1 MLKKFLI
8 LCCLAQLFAAC
19 ATVPV
24 TGRRGIHLVPQS
36 EMTQMSLASYQKLIE
51 DSTLSKNSAEVRR
64 LQTVGQRLADA
75 TESFLRESGAPIE
88 GYQWEYNLIESDQA
102 NAFCMPG
109 GKIGVYTGILP
120 IAQNDAGLAVV
131 MGHEIAHAI
140 AKHGNERMSQA
151 MIVEMGG
158 QALSVALRNQPG
170 LTQSIF
176 KQSYGLAGK
185 TGVLLP
191 YSRLHETEA
200 DRIGMI
206 IMARA
211 GYDPRETVAFWE
223 RMSAG
228 KETRQLGFLSTHPSP
243 WKRIEAIQSYMP
255 EALSHYSPR

>member
-1 MLKKFLI
+1 MLKKFVL
-8 LCCLAQLFAAC
+8 LFAVAMVMTSC

-24 TGRRGIHLVPQS
+24 TGRQGIHLVPDS
-36 EMTQMSLASYQKLIE
+36 EMTQLSLASYQKLIE
-51 DSTLSKNSAEVRR
+51 ESTLSQNTSEVNRLRNVGRR
-64 LQTVGQRLADA
+64 LAQA
-75 TESFLRESGAPIE
+75 TEAYLSELGVAHQP
-88 GYQWEYNLIESDQA
+88 YQWEYNLIESDQA

-140 AKHGNERMSQA
+140 AKHGNERMSQN

-176 KQSYGLAGK
+176 KQSYGLAGQ

-211 GYDPRETVAFWE
+211 GYDPRETVVFWE
-223 RMSAG
+223 RMSSG
-228 KETRQLGFLSTHPSP
+228 DSSRPPGFLSTHPSP
-243 WKRIEAIQSYMP
+243 WKRIEQINSYMP
-255 EALSHYSPR
+255 EALSHYSSR